1 MMKIKAGYTN
11 VPQWRMLTVKA
22 TLPEELKC
30 LDEIAHKVSDDDLL
44 FNHRRKLKLLF
55 CDFVIF
61 DFGFDDL

>member
-30 LDEIAHKVSDDDLL
+30 LDEIAQVSDDNPLL
-44 FNHRRKLKLLF
+44 NHRRKLKLLF

>member
-30 LDEIAHKVSDDDLL
+30 FRRRL
-44 FNHRRKLKLLF
+44 FKRRRLKLKMLF

>member
-30 LDEIAHKVSDDDLL
+30 LDDDPYLSHHP
-44 FNHRRKLKLLF
+44 N
-55 CDFVIF
+55 
-61 DFGFDDL
+61 